1 MIRFLTAFACLA
13 LTTSIFADEPAK
25 VDPRQALQ
33 GLQTLVAPWKGT
45 GTPDGSREERQKFWT
60 EMDTWVWQ
68 FKDGDAFLSGK
79 FDGGR
84 YFTHAELRA
93 IGKDRF
99 RFTAESPT
107 KEKLVFEGELKDNK
121 LTLDRTDDK
130 TKETQRLTFRLLHSN
145 RVVYQY
151 ETRADGKTL
160 FTRKYQVGMTN
171 QSEPFAGAG
180 SSEPECVV
188 SGGKG
193 TIPVTYKGTT
203 YYVCCSGCRDEFK
216 SNPEKYIAEYEA
228 RKKEKN
234 GKKQ

>member
-1 MIRFLTAFACLA
+1 MSRLLPAFLTVAMAMPV
-13 LTTSIFADEPAK
+13 FADEPAK
-25 VDPRQALQ
+25 IDQRQALQ
-33 GLQTLVAPWKGT
+33 PLQSLVAPWKGT

-93 IGKDRF
+93 ISKDRF
-99 RFTAESPT
+99 RFSAETPA
-107 KEKLVFEGELKDNK
+107 KNKLVFEGELKDDK
-121 LTLDRTDDK
+121 LVLDRTDDK

-145 RVVYQY
+145 RIVYQY
-151 ETRADGKTL
+151 ETRADGKTM
-160 FTRKYQVGMTN
+160 FTRKYQVGLTN
-171 QSEPFAGAG
+171 QNEPFAGAG
-180 SSEPECVV
+180 SAEPECVV

-193 TIPVTYKGTT
+193 TIPVIYKGTT

-216 SNPEKYIAEYEA
+216 ANPEKYIAEYEA
-228 RKKEKN
+228 KKKA
-234 GKKQ
+234 KK